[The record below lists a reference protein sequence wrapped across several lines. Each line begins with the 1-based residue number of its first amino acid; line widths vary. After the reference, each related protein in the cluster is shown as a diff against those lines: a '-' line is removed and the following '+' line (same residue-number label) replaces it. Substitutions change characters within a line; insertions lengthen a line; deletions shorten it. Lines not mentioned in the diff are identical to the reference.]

1 MINNNTKIVAT
12 MGPATSDKTV
22 LTDMIK
28 AGVNVCRLNFSHAD
42 HNTHLKTIKMIKD
55 INLELNVHTAILA
68 DLQGPKI
75 RVGKIAEGTVLKN
88 GTEFILTSIECVG
101 DSTKAYINYEH
112 FARDVKPGEIVL
124 INDGKLQ
131 IEVVKTN
138 LKDTVTTKVIHGG
151 ELTSNK
157 GVNLP
162 NTALSQACLTEKDLT
177 DLEFILTQPIEW
189 IGLSFVRSA
198 QDILELKKYIQ
209 KAKHHARVIAKIE
222 KPEALKNLDS
232 ILGVT
237 DAVMIARGDLGVEI
251 PMQKVP
257 VIQKKIAASCLE
269 KAKPVIVAT
278 QMLESMIENIT
289 PTRAEV
295 NDVANSVM
303 DGADAVMLS
312 GETSVGSFP
321 VQAVETMSKII
332 SNVEQEFSAVR
343 SYDLKET
350 KQGERFIS
358 DAICYHSCTLASQA
372 GAKAII
378 TMTHSGYNAIEIS
391 SHRPPCKIYAF
402 TNNHAILNTLSLVWG
417 VRGFYY
423 DNETGTDETVSDTK
437 RKLKELGLLN
447 SMDLVLNVA
456 SMPIKEKGMTNMMRL
471 SYLK

>member
-1 MINNNTKIVAT
+1 MNKNNTKIVAT
-12 MGPATSDKTV
+12 MGPSCANKTV
-22 LTDMIK
+22 LTSMIN
-28 AGVNVCRLNFSHAD
+28 AGVNVCRLNFSHAN
-42 HNTHLKTIKMIKD
+42 HETHLQTIKLIKE
-55 INLELNVHTAILA
+55 INQEQSVHTAILA

-75 RVGKIAEGTVLKN
+75 RIGEVEKGSELVN
-88 GTEFILTSIECVG
+88 NSEFILTTNECIG
-101 DSTKAYINYEH
+101 NSKYAYINYKN
-112 FARDVKPGEIVL
+112 FPKDVNEGETIL

-131 IEVVKTN
+131 VKVVKTN
-138 LKDTVTTKVIHGG
+138 KKDKVTTRVVYGG
-151 ELTSNK
+151 PLDSNK

-162 NTALSQACLTEKDLT
+162 NTAISQPCLTEKDLN

-198 QDILELKKYIQ
+198 QDILELKKHVL
-209 KAKHHARVIAKIE
+209 KANHDARIVAKIE
-222 KPEALKNLDS
+222 KPEALNNLGS
-232 ILGVT
+232 IIDVA

-257 VIQKKIAASCLE
+257 AIQKKIAKACLE

-278 QMLESMIENIT
+278 QMLESMTDNVT

-312 GETSVGSFP
+312 GETSVGNYPIES
-321 VQAVETMSKII
+321 VETMSKII
-332 SNVEQEFSAVR
+332 NNVENEFSSIH
-343 SYDLKET
+343 SYDLKE
-350 KQGERFIS
+350 KHGERFIS
-358 DAICYHSCTLASQA
+358 DAICYHSCTLAEQV

-417 VRGFYY
+417 VTGFYY
-423 DNETGTDETVSDTK
+423 DNETGTDETVADTK
-437 RKLKELGLLN
+437 KRLREEGFLQAN
-447 SMDLVLNVA
+447 DLVLNVA